1 MNQNNSYDVP
11 QLGYFL
17 DYKHHWVEALRL
29 LKFQLETKGEN
40 KHFNTLEMFYY
51 EKLEEFFGI
60 LENEDY
66 FKTRI
71 ANNLFYGLKEFAA
84 VPYTIPKS
92 NLGLRRYN
100 FMTCPMRVLYY
111 AVGLYLLELSEE
123 YLKDYK
129 SHEHIHTNYGGNLH
143 LEAGKLN
150 RRLDNIY
157 YQSHYKKFRKKLRQ
171 EIKGNPQRKV
181 VIYLDIENYFDE
193 LNIPKLLNLLERRVK
208 PSIQREMHYDEKT

>member
-51 EKLEEFFGI
+51 EKLEEFFEK
-60 LENEDY
+60 LESEEY
-66 FKTRI
+66 FNTRI
-71 ANNLFYGLKEFAA
+71 VNNLFYGLREFAA

-143 LEAGKLN
+143 LG
-150 RRLDNIY
+150 
-157 YQSHYKKFRKKLRQ
+157 RQ
-171 EIKGNPQRKV
+171 TE
-181 VIYLDIENYFDE
+181 
-193 LNIPKLLNLLERRVK
+193 
-208 PSIQREMHYDEKT
+208 S

>member
-1 MNQNNSYDVP
+1 
-11 QLGYFL
+11 
-17 DYKHHWVEALRL
+17 
-29 LKFQLETKGEN
+29 
-40 KHFNTLEMFYY
+40 MFYY
-51 EKLEEFFGI
+51 EKFEKFFRI

-71 ANNLFYGLKEFAA
+71 VNNLFYGLKEFAV

-129 SHEHIHTNYGGNLH
+129 SHEYIHSNYGGNLCFKVD
-143 LEAGKLN
+143 KLN
-150 RRLDNIY
+150 LKPDSVFYKDHYTDFRQRL
-157 YQSHYKKFRKKLRQ
+157 
-171 EIKGNPQRKV
+171 
-181 VIYLDIENYFDE
+181 
-193 LNIPKLLNLLERRVK
+193 
-208 PSIQREMHYDEKT
+208 